1 MKRRAALLGLA
12 GALALG
18 LVTSAMAQSLSVSAA
33 GGGMFPSGDL
43 YRDIYGRSLVLAGDV
58 WLDLRGPFGFT
69 AGFSALSDD
78 GVAAGQPD
86 IYDVALTRRTVP
98 VVAYGRF
105 AAGPVTFRAGAGLAF
120 HRVEETWRTVE
131 LGFAGTKTAPRFLLG
146 ASVKLIGRLSF
157 TAYAAYDPL
166 HMKEDLYSSSVD
178 VGGLTA
184 VAGLAWRLF

>member
-1 MKRRAALLGLA
+1 MSRRAPGLI
-12 GALALG
+12 LAAVLAFG
-18 LVTSAMAQSLSVSAA
+18 LVAWAQAQELTVSAA
-33 GGGMFPSGDL
+33 AGGMFPSNGL
-43 YRDIYGRSLVLAGDV
+43 YRDIYGRSLALAGDL

-78 GVAAGQPD
+78 GVAVGQPD
-86 IYDVALTRRTVP
+86 IYVVELTRRTVP
-98 VVAYGRF
+98 IVAYGRF

-131 LGFAGTKTAPRFLLG
+131 LGFTGTKTAPRFLLG
-146 ASVKLIGRLSF
+146 ASVRLIGRLSF

-166 HMKEDLYSSSVD
+166 HMKEDPYSSSVD

-184 VAGLAWRLF
+184 VAGLAWRIF